1 MAIQPL
7 APPLGPLLGASFD
20 RAFTIMTRNWM
31 LLAGVVFVA
40 LVAGAV
46 NYLAAAAL
54 VFCFLIYWY
63 FTSLA
68 NTVRLANPAYRMTA
82 GTAMRLLGL
91 SIVYG
96 LAVDLGLLLLI
107 VPGIYIANKWSLAP
121 LILAKED
128 ADMSTAMSRS
138 WAVTDQFFWPTLG
151 FNILAALAMFAVVIV
166 GYVLAVGVGAG
177 LFAVSSAGQAPAA
190 YAPGS
195 ATLGGMF
202 GVVIALVYCIYV
214 MVLAYTYQAKDV
226 ALLNWYDGLKGA
238 LARVTL
244 PPG

>member
-1 MAIQPL
+1 MARGWRL
-7 APPLGPLLGASFD
+7 FV
-20 RAFTIMTRNWM
+20 
-31 LLAGVVFVA
+31 GVVVVA

-46 NYLAAAAL
+46 NFLLAVFL
-54 VFCFLIYWY
+54 VICFLIYWY
-63 FTSLA
+63 FASLA

-96 LAVDLGLLLLI
+96 VAVDLGLLLLI

-151 FNILAALAMFAVVIV
+151 FNILAALAMVAVAIV
-166 GYVLAVGVGAG
+166 GYVIAIGVGASV
-177 LFAVSSAGQAPAA
+177 FAVSGAGHGPAA
-190 YAPGS
+190 MGASGS
-195 ATLGGMF
+195 LAMGGIF
-202 GVVIALVYCIYV
+202 GMGIALAYCIYL
-214 MVLAYTYQAKDV
+214 MALAYTYQAKDV

-238 LARVTL
+238 LARATL